1 MNAITKKEKKVKSTF
16 LAALAFGLSASHAFA
31 QAQFSTPDKAAD
43 ALTQAI
49 STHDEAALNHLLGD
63 DWREILPPEGA
74 DPEEVSRFLRDWK
87 VNHHIVLQG
96 DTAHLQ
102 VGAQD
107 WQLPVPLVKHAQG
120 WQFDMQG
127 AAEEILT
134 RTIGRNELAAIAA
147 LHAGVDAQQSY
158 YALNQRYAEKII
170 SSEGKKDG
178 LYWPVKPGEAPSPLG
193 PAFSQQRQDMG
204 YHGYHFRLL
213 PTHDNGFAMLA
224 WPVSYGETGVMS
236 FIVKQ
241 DDRVLQANLGT
252 DTAQRVSVIDP
263 AHLDNAWEPVAP

>member
-1 MNAITKKEKKVKSTF
+1 MKSTF
-16 LAALAFGLSASHAFA
+16 LAALAFSLASTHAFA
-31 QAQFSTPDKAAD
+31 LAQFPTPEQAAD

-63 DWREILPPEGA
+63 DWRRILPPEGA
-74 DPEEVSRFLRDWK
+74 DPEAVSRFLRDWK
-87 VNHHIVLQG
+87 ASHRVVQQG

-102 VGAQD
+102 VGEQN
-107 WQLPVPLVKHAQG
+107 WQLPIPVVKHDQS

-127 AAEEILT
+127 AADEIVT

-147 LHAGVDAQQSY
+147 LHAAVDAQQSY
-158 YALNQRYAEKII
+158 YALNQRYAEKIV

-178 LYWPVKPGEAPSPLG
+178 LYWPVQPGEAPSPLG
-193 PAFSQQRQDMG
+193 PAFSPQQQDMG

-241 DDRVLQANLGT
+241 DDRVLEANLGT
-252 DTAQRVSVIDP
+252 DTAQRVSTIDP
-263 AHLDNAWEPVAP
+263 AHLDKTWHLVAP